1 MSLEEVRAQLKSL
14 GVWQGQGLKE
24 ETPRPRAFG
33 QEEVAQ
39 SWCLDGGI
47 ARCSTRK
54 PFPAGLAPKDPKAG
68 TFDYRKNAADPY
80 QCHKP
85 SKNEA
90 AWITMIRQAR
100 KEVEGTAP
108 RKMPSNLP
116 SPCLRTWMQDA
127 FDLEYGCGS
136 VSSGREEDQDNVLQ
150 EGKARANGRR

>member
-1 MSLEEVRAQLKSL
+1 
-14 GVWQGQGLKE
+14 
-24 ETPRPRAFG
+24 
-33 QEEVAQ
+33 
-39 SWCLDGGI
+39 
-47 ARCSTRK
+47 
-54 PFPAGLAPKDPKAG
+54 
-68 TFDYRKNAADPY
+68 
-80 QCHKP
+80 
-85 SKNEA
+85 
-90 AWITMIRQAR
+90 MIRQAR